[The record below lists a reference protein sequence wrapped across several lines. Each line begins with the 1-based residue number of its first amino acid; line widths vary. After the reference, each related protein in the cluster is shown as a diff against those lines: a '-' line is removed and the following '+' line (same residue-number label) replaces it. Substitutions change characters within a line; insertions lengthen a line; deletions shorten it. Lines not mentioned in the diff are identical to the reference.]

1 MVMVRAGV
9 GLRTA
14 RCNLAA
20 ARVCVPAPRS
30 EVVTGAGVVMGAWL
44 GAGLGGDWGW
54 ACSPSGVDLVAMVRD
69 GVLCPPHGGR
79 RVLAGPAPGRAGQ
92 HLALLDRPN
101 KRRAGLYVAL
111 LDRPPGLHIALLDPP
126 QGCAPRF
133 A

>member
-1 MVMVRAGV
+1 VVMVRAGV

-30 EVVTGAGVVMGAWL
+30 EVVTGAGVVMGVWP

-69 GVLCPPHGGR
+69 GVLLPTTRWAARAIRTCAASMWAGR
-79 RVLAGPAPGRAGQ
+79 GLDAAGDAAGAAGAALALAPGWA
-92 HLALLDRPN
+92 A
-101 KRRAGLYVAL
+101 
-111 LDRPPGLHIALLDPP
+111 
-126 QGCAPRF
+126 
-133 A
+133 